1 MNGKKRD
8 MKADE
13 KQVEKE
19 RKEEVQLVESSEL
32 AEQKSSPLKEI

>member
-1 MNGKKRD
+1 MNRKKRD

>member
-1 MNGKKRD
+1 VNGKKRD